1 MLEGKNKAFKNNTTF
16 LIVLLS
22 AYMTL
27 SALPVIYLLSKYCFV
42 SIKTIEPDYY
52 VPDRDGFCVKGPGA
66 GDITDSNIPTG
77 DKNQFHINSLGSRNL
92 FEVTEEDASLVVL
105 LGDSHFFGVGLND
118 NETVS
123 FFLNQIDKERR
134 YINLALPGVNVC
146 DSVERYFLK
155 GTMIRPPNAIILQI
169 LLRNDICASSYI
181 EKKIIKKVERD
192 YGFILHPYRMI
203 LSKNRLYR
211 FYLDNIYR
219 KIYGD
224 LSDER
229 FAEYIQG
236 PLSRLLRE
244 ASKSGTKVM
253 IISYDVPDILRNYN
267 EKVENFCAQNNIY
280 FFLSKD
286 LIKEEDIKNSRLI
299 DGHPSR
305 DFNRIMADSIKNKVD
320 VIDSI

>member
-1 MLEGKNKAFKNNTTF
+1 MLEGKNKAFKKNTHF

-27 SALPVIYLLSKYCFV
+27 SALPVIYLLSRYYFV
-42 SIKTIEPDYY
+42 NIKTIEPEYY
-52 VPDRDGFCVKGPGA
+52 VPDRDGFYVKGPGA
-66 GDITDSNIPTG
+66 GDTTDSNIPTG
-77 DKNQFHINSLGSRNL
+77 DKNQFHINNLGSRNL
-92 FEVTEEDASLVVL
+92 FEVTEEDAKLVVL

-118 NETVS
+118 NETLS

-134 YINLALPGVNVC
+134 YINFALPGVNVC

-155 GTMIRPPNAIILQI
+155 GIMIKPPNAIILQI

-192 YGFILHPYRMI
+192 YGFILQPYRMI

-229 FAEYIQG
+229 FAEYIQD
-236 PLSRLLRE
+236 PLSRLIWE
-244 ASKSGTKVM
+244 ASKSGTKVI
-253 IISYDVPDILRNYN
+253 IISYDTPDVLRNYD
-267 EKVENFCAQNNIY
+267 EKLENFCAQNNVY
-280 FFLSKD
+280 FFLSRD
-286 LIKEEDIKNSRLI
+286 LIKEEDIKNSRLK

-305 DFNRIMADSIKNKVD
+305 DFNRAIADSIKNKVD
-320 VIDSI
+320 DIDSI